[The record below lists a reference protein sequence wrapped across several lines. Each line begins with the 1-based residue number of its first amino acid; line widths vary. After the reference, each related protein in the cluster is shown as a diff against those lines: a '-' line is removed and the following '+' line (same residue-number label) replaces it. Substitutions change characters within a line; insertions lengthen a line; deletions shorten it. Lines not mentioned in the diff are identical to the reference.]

1 MNSISVQ
8 QSHTI
13 IIMLLHS
20 LASFSHLKY

>member
-1 MNSISVQ
+1 VQ